1 MNITGTFIDLLS
13 GDIPAMNWGEKQW
26 DREFAMM
33 KSVGINT
40 LILLRSSYKEWL
52 CYRSEYMHKI
62 AGCINP
68 PVDSLKMLLQLAE
81 KHGLNLYVGTYNSY
95 HDWLT
100 AAYNVDYEAELIMRS
115 VDEIWRNYGDSPAF
129 KGWYMTHEISR
140 KLSFRIV
147 ELFQKVAPHCKKISG
162 GLPVLMS
169 PGIDGIKDGNK
180 KDRRL
185 AVTLQEHREDW
196 DWIMGELSGM
206 IDIIAFQDGHVDFK
220 ELESFLEVNSVLA
233 AKHKIECWTNAE
245 TFDRDISS
253 DTSFTP
259 IRWDKLIFKLDA
271 AKRTGHSK
279 AITFDF
285 THFLSP
291 YSCYPQA
298 KYLLERY
305 CEYYGINLKKE
316 ELE

>member
-13 GDIPAMNWGEKQW
+13 GDIPAMNWGGKQW

-147 ELFQKVAPHCKKISG
+147 ELFQKVAPHCKKNFGRPASSDVPRHGWNKRRKQKRSKIG
-162 GLPVLMS
+162 GDIAGTP
-169 PGIDGIKDGNK
+169 
-180 KDRRL
+180 RRL
-185 AVTLQEHREDW
+185 GLDHGR
-196 DWIMGELSGM
+196 
-206 IDIIAFQDGHVDFK
+206 AFRHD
-220 ELESFLEVNSVLA
+220 
-233 AKHKIECWTNAE
+233 
-245 TFDRDISS
+245 
-253 DTSFTP
+253 
-259 IRWDKLIFKLDA
+259 
-271 AKRTGHSK
+271 
-279 AITFDF
+279 
-285 THFLSP
+285 
-291 YSCYPQA
+291 
-298 KYLLERY
+298 
-305 CEYYGINLKKE
+305 
-316 ELE
+316 